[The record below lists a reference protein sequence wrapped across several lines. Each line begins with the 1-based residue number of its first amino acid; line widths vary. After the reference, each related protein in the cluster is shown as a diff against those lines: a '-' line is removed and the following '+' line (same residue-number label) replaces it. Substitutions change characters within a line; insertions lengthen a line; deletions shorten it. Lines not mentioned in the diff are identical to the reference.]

1 MYILFDVCCTY
12 AFYSLLSSYCYSR
25 ISKRSTML
33 CAIFSP
39 ITTSVPKFHSIADF
53 TSFPDLPPPPP
64 PSACLAVKPCLRGMV
79 PPASYTSY
87 LTQTSNSRIL
97 RLIQIAILLF
107 FVIALTRFH
116 FGLTLRICLKAQ
128 NKVQM
133 PTYVLV
139 SD

>member
-1 MYILFDVCCTY
+1 MCAVHTPFILYCRAIAIR
-12 AFYSLLSSYCYSR
+12 AFQKGPQCFALFSAPLLLLYLNFTLSL
-25 ISKRSTML
+25 I
-33 CAIFSP
+33 
-39 ITTSVPKFHSIADF
+39 
-53 TSFPDLPPPPP
+53 LPAFRTFRPPP